1 MRCVLGLYNVED
13 EHRVGREVEGQL
25 PTALGLS
32 HLIYK
37 MGMMVVHLLGLF

>member
-13 EHRVGREVEGQL
+13 EHGLREVGGQL
-25 PTALGLS
+25 LNCSGPS